1 MRFTR
6 WLNPMLP
13 QTLQIAVM
21 LFYINAVFGVLFGT
35 AFSLIGLA
43 IVIGDALSGL
53 GIANSFKWGYKL
65 GVVMAFVGLLPFAL
79 VLAADGLGALFSL
92 PMLINLVFP
101 VALVALLLHPMSRDY
116 QRIWFE

>member
-21 LFYINAVFGVLFGT
+21 LFYINAVFGVLFGA
-35 AFSLIGLA
+35 AFTLLGLA
-43 IVIGDALSGL
+43 IVIGDGL
-53 GIANSFKWGYKL
+53 AGLAIANSYKWGYKL
-65 GVVMAFVGLLPFAL
+65 GVVMGFVGLLPFLL
-79 VLAADGLGALFSL
+79 VVIYDGLGALFSL
-92 PMLINLVFP
+92 AMIINLVFP